1 MKNWK
6 SAVMASAVAAMFAAN
21 AAHAQDAKAPAKAAA
36 KGVKCSGIN
45 SCKGKGACKGADND
59 CKGQNGCKGKGWTQA
74 KSEKA
79 CTGKHGTVVAEAAA
93 PAEGEAKPDAAK
105 PDAAKPETK

>member
-6 SAVMASAVAAMFAAN
+6 SAMMASAVAAMFAAQ
-21 AAHAQDAKAPAKAAA
+21 AVHAGDAKPPAKAAA
-36 KGVKCSGIN
+36 KGVKCAGIN

-59 CKGQNGCKGKGWTQA
+59 CKGKNGCKGKGWTMS

-79 CTGKHGTVVAEAAA
+79 CTDKKGTVVAEAA
-93 PAEGEAKPDAAK
+93 PE
-105 PDAAKPETK
+105 AKPETK

>member
-6 SAVMASAVAAMFAAN
+6 SAMMASAVAAMFVTQ
-21 AAHAQDAKAPAKAAA
+21 AAHAGDKAPPAKAAA
-36 KGVKCSGIN
+36 KGVKCAGIN

-59 CKGQNGCKGKGWTQA
+59 CKGKNGCKGKGWSMA

-79 CTGKHGTVVAEAAA
+79 CTDKKGTVVTEAA
-93 PAEGEAKPDAAK
+93 EGGEAKPEAK
-105 PDAAKPETK
+105 

>member
-6 SAVMASAVAAMFAAN
+6 SAMMAGTVAAMFAAQ
-21 AAHAQDAKAPAKAAA
+21 AVHAGDAAPAKTAA
-36 KGVKCSGIN
+36 KGVKCAGIN

-59 CKGQNGCKGKGWTQA
+59 CKGQNGCKGKGWTTA

-79 CTGKHGTVVAEAAA
+79 CTTKHGTVVAEAEAK
-93 PAEGEAKPDAAK
+93 PAEGEM
-105 PDAAKPETK
+105 KPETK